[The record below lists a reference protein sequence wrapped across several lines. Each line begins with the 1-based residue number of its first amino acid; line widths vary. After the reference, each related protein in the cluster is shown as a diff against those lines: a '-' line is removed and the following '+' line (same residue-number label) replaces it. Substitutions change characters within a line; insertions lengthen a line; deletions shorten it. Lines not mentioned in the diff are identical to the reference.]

1 MEVDRIRP
9 SVQRQFDFCLGETIP
24 ILVSRTDNQSRNR
37 RVRQSVSGSRSRSG
51 GIRGGG
57 GGLQSEQQN
66 KGILTKGVPQLELF
80 FNGDSVI

>member
-37 RVRQSVSGSRSRSG
+37 RVRQSVIGSRNRSG